1 MGRSLSEYPANDTR
15 QGERS
20 EGPLMDFQAL
30 LKRRKSVRAYEQR
43 PVPREVLDRVLGS
56 VLHAPSAGFT
66 QGNEFLVLDN
76 PAAIADFWTITADPD
91 DSPTPEQASVF
102 PPALI
107 LPLANR
113 TAYLER
119 YSAPDKAGYGLDQAE
134 RWPAP
139 YWDIDAGMASML
151 ILLAAVDEG
160 LGAWFFG
167 IFAGERELL
176 DRFSVPEEFKPIGVI
191 GLGYPMPSDPNAAR
205 GSARRIARRP
215 TETLVHRN
223 GW

>member
-1 MGRSLSEYPANDTR
+1 
-15 QGERS
+15 
-20 EGPLMDFQAL
+20 MDFQEI
-30 LKRRKSVRAYEQR
+30 LKRRKSVRAYAQR
-43 PVPREVLDRVLGS
+43 PVPRDVLDRVLAS

-66 QGNEFLVLDN
+66 QGNEFLVLDK
-76 PAAIADFWTITADPD
+76 PVTVTDFWTITEDP
-91 DSPTPEQASVF
+91 SEPITPEEQAVL

-113 TAYLER
+113 AAYLAR
-119 YSAPDKAGYGLDQAE
+119 YSAPDKITYGLDQAE

-151 ILLAAVDEG
+151 ILLAAIDEG

-167 IFAGERELL
+167 IFASEKELL
-176 DRFSVPEEFKPIGVI
+176 ARFGVPADFKPIGVI
-191 GLGYPMPSDPNAAR
+191 ALGYPAPSDPNAAR
-205 GSARRIARRP
+205 GSSRRIARRSV
-215 TETLVHRN
+215 EALVHRN

>member
-1 MGRSLSEYPANDTR
+1 
-15 QGERS
+15 
-20 EGPLMDFQAL
+20 MDFQEI

-43 PVPREVLDRVLGS
+43 PVPREVLDRVLAS

-66 QGNEFLVLDN
+66 QGNEFLVLDDS
-76 PAAIADFWTITADPD
+76 AAVADFWKITAIPGE
-91 DSPTPEQASVF
+91 PTTPEEQALQ

-107 LPLANR
+107 LPLSNR
-113 TAYLER
+113 AAYLAR
-119 YSAPDKAGYGLDQAE
+119 YSAPDKIAYGMDQAE

-151 ILLAAVDEG
+151 ILLAAVNEG

-167 IFAGERELL
+167 IFTGEQELL
-176 DRFSVPEEFKPIGVI
+176 ARFGVPGEYKPIGVI
-191 GLGYPMPSDPNAAR
+191 GLGYPAPVDPNAAR
-205 GSARRIARRP
+205 GSSRRIARRSV
-215 TETLVHRN
+215 EALVHRN

>member
-1 MGRSLSEYPANDTR
+1 
-15 QGERS
+15 
-20 EGPLMDFQAL
+20 MDFQDI
-30 LKRRKSVRAYEQR
+30 LKRWKSVRAYAQQ
-43 PVPREVLDRVLGS
+43 PVPRDVLDRVLAS

-66 QGNEFLVLDN
+66 QGNEFLVLDD
-76 PAAIADFWTITADPD
+76 PDAVADFWRITVDP
-91 DSPTPEQASVF
+91 SEPTSAEEQAVL

-113 TAYLER
+113 TAYLAR
-119 YSAPDKAGYGLDQAE
+119 YSAPDKIGYGLDQTE

-151 ILLAAVDEG
+151 ILLAAIDEG

-167 IFAGERELL
+167 IFAGKKELL
-176 DRFSVPEEFKPIGVI
+176 ARFGVPADFKPIGVI
-191 GLGYPMPSDPNAAR
+191 ALGYPAPSDPNTAR
-205 GSARRIARRP
+205 GSSRRIARRSV
-215 TETLVHRN
+215 EALVHCN

>member
-1 MGRSLSEYPANDTR
+1 
-15 QGERS
+15 
-20 EGPLMDFQAL
+20 MDFQAL

-43 PVPREVLDRVLGS
+43 PVPREVLDRVLAS

-66 QGNEFLVLDN
+66 QGNEFLVLDD
-76 PAAIADFWTITADPD
+76 PAAVADFWTITADPD
-91 DSPTPEQASVF
+91 DLPTPEQASVF

-113 TAYLER
+113 TAYLAR

-176 DRFSVPEEFKPIGVI
+176 ARFGVPREFKPIGVI
-191 GLGYPMPSDPNAAR
+191 GLGHPAPSDLNSL
-205 GSARRIARRP
+205 GSAGRIARRS
-215 TETLVHRN
+215 TDALVHHN